1 MHPGALLHHFGYLA
15 VFAGTFLEGETI
27 LVLAGFFASRG
38 RLSLP
43 LVLLAAA
50 GGAYLGHVFWFWVG
64 RSQGTRLVHRFPGF
78 EQKIARSLALI
89 ERHGAG
95 AIFLTQYL
103 YGLRVAS
110 AIVFGLSRMSRR
122 TFLLYQ
128 AISCALWA
136 SIIGLLGF
144 FFGRAVAR
152 VLGQAMAV
160 EKYAI
165 LLILLAGGGVFLY
178 HRLRQRRTEREAG
191 TAAAPSRP
199 VAADSGSPPPPA

>member
-1 MHPGALLHHFGYLA
+1 MHPAALLHHFGYLA

-38 RLSLP
+38 RLALP
-43 LVLLAAA
+43 LVLLTAA

-64 RSQGTRLVHRFPGF
+64 RSQGTRLVQRFPRF

-103 YGLRVAS
+103 YGLRVA
-110 AIVFGLSRMSRR
+110 AAVVFGLSRMSSRK
-122 TFLLYQ
+122 FLLYQ
-128 AISCALWA
+128 AVSCALWA
-136 SIIGLLGF
+136 SLIGLLGF
-144 FFGRAVAR
+144 FFGRAVKR
-152 VLGQAMAV
+152 VLGQAVMV

-165 LLILLAGGGVFLY
+165 LFILLAGAGVFLY
-178 HRLRQRRTEREAG
+178 HRLRQRRTEREAR
-191 TAAAPSRP
+191 AAVR
-199 VAADSGSPPPPA
+199 DSGSPGA